1 MCEAAARDINVKLSE
16 LLKLS
21 SMYKERGRG
30 VASTSSISPAS
41 GVACNLRSRLNG
53 LRTIYLL
60 AATGWSGSIHESSS
74 KEQLSVQGGYPL
86 RIEISP
92 ATAP

>member
-21 SMYKERGRG
+21 SMYKERGLG
-30 VASTSSISPAS
+30 VASTCSISPAS
-41 GVACNLRSRLNG
+41 GVAGNLPSRLNG

-60 AATGWSGSIHESSS
+60 PATDWSNSIHAKRSSAF
-74 KEQLSVQGGYPL
+74 KEATHCAQRKTP
-86 RIEISP
+86 P
-92 ATAP
+92 ATVF